1 MRLSRLYSARILT
14 AAIVTAAAV
23 RPVLAQ
29 DAAARIRRLEDSL
42 LPRVV
47 IVGESRLASLAD
59 RMAHH
64 RVPAVSLAV
73 IAGHR
78 IEWATA
84 WGMADVAAGRAAGAA
99 TLFQAASISKPVAA
113 TAALT
118 LVQEGRLDLDADVNG
133 YLTSWRLPDTAVAQ
147 GEKVTVRRLL
157 THTAGLTVHG
167 FPGYA
172 RTGQVPTAVDVLDG
186 KGNTDPV
193 RVAMKPGAMWR
204 YSGGGYTVLQ
214 VLLADVT
221 DTPFDVLLRQR
232 VLGPVGMTASTYE
245 SPLPQGRWEEAAT
258 GYRAD
263 GAPVEASWHV
273 YPEQAAAGLWT
284 TPSDLARWGLAIL
297 AAYDGAEGGVLMP
310 ETARQ
315 MLTPGLNGWGLGPSL
330 DAQRLRFGHG
340 GANEGFRCVLVVFF
354 DGRGAAI
361 MTNSDRG
368 AALASEILGTLA
380 VAYDW
385 PDYRPIERTVAAVDL
400 SGYPAL
406 AGTYR
411 VEARGLEAVVSVEEG
426 RLYVSGTG
434 IGRAELLP
442 ESETVFFSRE
452 DGSRFTFL
460 RENGRVVAFT
470 AMGLRAE
477 KTN

>member
-1 MRLSRLYSARILT
+1 
-14 AAIVTAAAV
+14 
-23 RPVLAQ
+23 
-29 DAAARIRRLEDSL
+29 
-42 LPRVV
+42 
-47 IVGESRLASLAD
+47 
-59 RMAHH
+59 
-64 RVPAVSLAV
+64 
-73 IAGHR
+73 
-78 IEWATA
+78 
-84 WGMADVAAGRAAGAA
+84 
-99 TLFQAASISKPVAA
+99 
-113 TAALT
+113 
-118 LVQEGRLDLDADVNG
+118 
-133 YLTSWRLPDTAVAQ
+133 
-147 GEKVTVRRLL
+147 
-157 THTAGLTVHG
+157 
-167 FPGYA
+167 
-172 RTGQVPTAVDVLDG
+172 
-186 KGNTDPV
+186 
-193 RVAMKPGAMWR
+193 
-204 YSGGGYTVLQ
+204 
-214 VLLADVT
+214 
-221 DTPFDVLLRQR
+221 
-232 VLGPVGMTASTYE
+232 
-245 SPLPQGRWEEAAT
+245 
-258 GYRAD
+258 
-263 GAPVEASWHV
+263 
-273 YPEQAAAGLWT
+273 
-284 TPSDLARWGLAIL
+284 
-297 AAYDGAEGGVLMP
+297 MP

-385 PDYRPIERTVAAVDL
+385 PDYRPTEKAVAAVDP

-477 KTN
+477 KTK